1 MTTPS
6 RGVAEAGATLSRI
19 REFGQRDEWKGCSL
33 TAVKMAENRSND
45 VTTPMSSI
53 TNYFENLM
61 RAAKL
66 VKNTALVIAI
76 FLESAAFIILIA
88 HRVE

>member
-1 MTTPS
+1 
-6 RGVAEAGATLSRI
+6 
-19 REFGQRDEWKGCSL
+19 
-33 TAVKMAENRSND
+33 MAENRSND

-76 FLESAAFIILIA
+76 FLESGAFIILIA